1 MYTIRFLTDIGAERQ
16 IVVTLPPEVP
26 SGKTEIEIKFTPQ
39 IDQKKS
45 PRTSLTEWAEE
56 FAEHWGDRLKS
67 TDVEGFT
74 GRRY

>member
-1 MYTIRFLTDIGAERQ
+1 MYTMRIFTDVGADRQ
-16 IVVTLPPEVP
+16 IVHTLPAEVP
-26 SGKTEIEIKFTPQ
+26 LGQTEIEVNITPQ
-39 IDQKKS
+39 SEQKKR

-56 FAEHWGDRLKS
+56 FAEHWGDHLKS